1 MQHEE
6 VAMPAYLIAFVD
18 IHDHT
23 RFAQEYLPP
32 IAGTL
37 EGYGGRVIAATNE
50 AKTLEGA
57 VPPGRT
63 VIIEFPDLDRAHAWY
78 ASDVYAPLISL
89 RKAIATTSLVVPP
102 GR

>member
-1 MQHEE
+1 
-6 VAMPAYLIAFVD
+6 MPAYLIAFVD
-18 IHDHT
+18 IHDRT

-37 EGYGGRVIAATNE
+37 ERYGGRIVAASDE
-50 AKTLEGA
+50 AETLEGA

-63 VIIEFPDLDRAHAWY
+63 VIIEFPDLDRAHRWY
-78 ASDVYAPLISL
+78 ASDAYAPLLSL
-89 RKAIATTSLVVPP
+89 RKSLATTSLVVLP